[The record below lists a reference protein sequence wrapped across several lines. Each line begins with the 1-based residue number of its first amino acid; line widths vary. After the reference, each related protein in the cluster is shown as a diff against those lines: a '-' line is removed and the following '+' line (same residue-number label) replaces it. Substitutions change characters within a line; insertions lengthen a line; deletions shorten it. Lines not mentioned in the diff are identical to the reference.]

1 MVEAV
6 DVCAILKEHADLE
19 ELSVTELLPV
29 CKRAIGFVL
38 ENLRDGADPDCS
50 LVAETAAAEARF
62 RLFHKMLSVSDR
74 FESYKA
80 GDMTLKRSIEKELRL
95 EKEMRDEAFARAAGI
110 LKDGGFFFEAC
121 GQ

>member
-29 CKRAIGFVL
+29 CKRALGFVL

-50 LVAETAAAEARF
+50 LVSPF
-62 RLFHKMLSVSDR
+62 S
-74 FESYKA
+74 
-80 GDMTLKRSIEKELRL
+80 
-95 EKEMRDEAFARAAGI
+95 
-110 LKDGGFFFEAC
+110 
-121 GQ
+121 